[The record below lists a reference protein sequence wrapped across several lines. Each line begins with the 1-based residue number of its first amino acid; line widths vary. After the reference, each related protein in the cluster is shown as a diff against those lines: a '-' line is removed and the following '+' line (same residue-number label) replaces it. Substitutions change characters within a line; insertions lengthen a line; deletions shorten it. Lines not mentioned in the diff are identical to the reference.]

1 MSEKYLIFGATGSVG
16 SSLAEQLKNSG
27 NDIHLIARN
36 ENEVKTIAEKLGCTY
51 TVADVLE
58 EGFIEKVKSDISEIK
73 GIAYCVGSIDL
84 KPLRMVTEADM
95 NKCMKLNLYSAIEAI
110 KGFQESLKKNKGSVV
125 LFSTVAAQR
134 GFTNHTIIASAKA
147 AVEGLTVTLAAEFA
161 PHIRVNCIA
170 PSLSKS
176 KIAEPML
183 KNPAIAD
190 GIAKAHP
197 LKRLGEGKDSAA
209 LAKFLITEESS
220 WITGQIIAVDGQ
232 GPAAAALAV
241 LCSRHINFPI
251 MTGCAAGVNIVNFAK
266 TESPFLLWLPM

>member
-27 NDIHLIARN
+27 NDIHLVARN
-36 ENEVKTIAEKLGCTY
+36 ESEVKAIAEKLDCSY
-51 TVADVLE
+51 TVADVLDDE
-58 EGFIEKVKSDISEIK
+58 FIEKVKLDINEIK
-73 GIAYCVGSIDL
+73 GVAYCVGSIDL
-84 KPLRMVTEADM
+84 KPLRMVTETDM

-183 KNPAIAD
+183 KNPAIAE

-220 WITGQIIAVDGQ
+220 WITGQIIAVDG
-232 GPAAAALAV
+232 GRSKL
-241 LCSRHINFPI
+241 S
-251 MTGCAAGVNIVNFAK
+251 
-266 TESPFLLWLPM
+266 

>member
-27 NDIHLIARN
+27 NDIHLVARN
-36 ENEVKTIAEKLGCTY
+36 EDEVKVIADKLGCSY
-51 TVADVLE
+51 TVADVLDD
-58 EGFIEKVKSDISEIK
+58 GFIEKVKSNINDIK

-95 NKCMKLNLYSAIEAI
+95 NKCMKLNLYSAIETI

-161 PHIRVNCIA
+161 PNIRVNCIA

-183 KNPAIAD
+183 KNPAIAE

-220 WITGQIIAVDGQ
+220 WITGQIIAVDG
-232 GPAAAALAV
+232 GRSKL
-241 LCSRHINFPI
+241 S
-251 MTGCAAGVNIVNFAK
+251 
-266 TESPFLLWLPM
+266 

>member
-27 NDIHLIARN
+27 NDVHLVARN
-36 ENEVKTIAEKLGCTY
+36 ESEVKVIAEKLGCSY

-58 EGFIEKVKSDISEIK
+58 NGFIEKVKSDVNEIK

-84 KPLRMVTEADM
+84 KPLRMVTEEDM
-95 NKCMKLNLYSAIEAI
+95 NKCMKLNLYSAIEVI

-176 KIAEPML
+176 KIADPML
-183 KNPAIAD
+183 KNPVIAE

-220 WITGQIIAVDGQ
+220 WITGQIIAVDG
-232 GPAAAALAV
+232 GRSKL
-241 LCSRHINFPI
+241 S
-251 MTGCAAGVNIVNFAK
+251 
-266 TESPFLLWLPM
+266 

>member
-36 ENEVKTIAEKLGCTY
+36 ENEVKTIAEKLGCPY

-183 KNPAIAD
+183 KNPAIAE

-220 WITGQIIAVDGQ
+220 WITGQIIAVDG
-232 GPAAAALAV
+232 GRSKL
-241 LCSRHINFPI
+241 S
-251 MTGCAAGVNIVNFAK
+251 
-266 TESPFLLWLPM
+266 

>member
-27 NDIHLIARN
+27 NDIHLVARN
-36 ENEVKTIAEKLGCTY
+36 ESEVKTIAEKLGCSY
-51 TVADVLE
+51 TVVDVLE
-58 EGFIEKVKSDISEIK
+58 DGFIEKVKSDINDIK
-73 GIAYCVGSIDL
+73 GVAYCVGSIDL

-95 NKCMKLNLYSAIEAI
+95 NKCMKLNLYSAIEVI

-134 GFTNHTIIASAKA
+134 GFTNHAIIASAKA

-161 PHIRVNCIA
+161 PNIRVNCIA

-183 KNPAIAD
+183 KNPAIAE

-220 WITGQIIAVDGQ
+220 WITGQIIAVDG
-232 GPAAAALAV
+232 GRSKL
-241 LCSRHINFPI
+241 S
-251 MTGCAAGVNIVNFAK
+251 
-266 TESPFLLWLPM
+266 